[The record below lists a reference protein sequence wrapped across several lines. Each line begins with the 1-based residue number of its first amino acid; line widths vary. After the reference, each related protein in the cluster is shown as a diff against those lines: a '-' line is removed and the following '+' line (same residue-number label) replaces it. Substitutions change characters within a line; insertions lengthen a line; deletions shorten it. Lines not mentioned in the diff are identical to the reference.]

1 MVNMLR
7 LVVRTEEQPVVLIEM
22 LFNIIRMSS
31 VREQREVVLRSPGQ
45 TPAQWYQ
52 RKVLIDFTAALASP
66 GHQLRKSPTGGDW
79 FTLPVTPC
87 LHLDN

>member
-45 TPAQWYQ
+45 TPAQFYQ
-52 RKVLIDFTAALASP
+52 RKVLIDFTAVLAALATS
-66 GHQLRKSPTGGDW
+66 
-79 FTLPVTPC
+79 
-87 LHLDN
+87 